1 MFTGLVEEIGLCEDL
16 QRSAGSARLLI
27 KAPGISLGVKI
38 GDSISVNGCCLTA
51 ISICEGVMAFDL
63 LDETLQRT
71 NLKDLIPGTKINLE
85 RSLLADGRIGGHFVQ
100 GHVDATIPVVAILQQ
115 GSDLRIDFKVPPEFA
130 AYVAYKGSVAINGVS
145 LTIAEVT
152 ADSFAVWIIPH
163 TASHT
168 NLGDLRVGD
177 LVNLECDMLA
187 KYAARIMQ
195 MRGL

>member
-27 KAPGISLGVKI
+27 QALGISCGVKI

-51 ISICEGVMAFDL
+51 ISIRDGIMAFDL

-71 NLKDLIPGTKINLE
+71 NLQELIPGRKVNLE
-85 RSLLADGRIGGHFVQ
+85 RSLLADGRLGGHFVQ
-100 GHVDATIPVVAILQQ
+100 GHVDATIPVVTILQQ

-130 AYVAYKGSVAINGVS
+130 GYVAYKGSVAINGVS

-168 NLGDLRVGD
+168 NLGDLREGD

>member
-27 KAPGISLGVKI
+27 RAPGISCGVKI

-51 ISICEGVMAFDL
+51 ISIRDGIMAFDL

-71 NLKDLIPGTKINLE
+71 NLKELIPGRKVNLE
-85 RSLLADGRIGGHFVQ
+85 RSLLAGGRLGGHFVQ

-163 TASHT
+163 TATHT
-168 NLGDLRVGD
+168 NLGDLREGD

-195 MRGL
+195 MRGI

>member
-27 KAPGISLGVKI
+27 QAPGISCGVKI

-51 ISICEGVMAFDL
+51 ISIRDGIMTFDL

-71 NLKDLIPGTKINLE
+71 NLQDLIPGRKVNLE
-85 RSLLADGRIGGHFVQ
+85 RSLLADGRLGGHFVQ

-115 GSDLRIDFKVPPEFA
+115 GSDLRINFKVPPEFA

-168 NLGDLRVGD
+168 NLGDLREGD

>member
-27 KAPGISLGVKI
+27 QALGISCGVKI

-51 ISICEGVMAFDL
+51 ISTREGIMTFDL

-71 NLKDLIPGTKINLE
+71 NLKELIPGRKVNLE
-85 RSLLADGRIGGHFVQ
+85 RSLLADGRLGGHFVQ

-168 NLGDLRVGD
+168 NLGDLREGD

-195 MRGL
+195 MRGI

>member
-27 KAPGISLGVKI
+27 QAPGISCGVKI

-51 ISICEGVMAFDL
+51 ISTREGIMTFDL

-71 NLKDLIPGTKINLE
+71 NLQDLIPGRKVNLE
-85 RSLLADGRIGGHFVQ
+85 RSLLADGRLGGHFVQ

-163 TASHT
+163 TATHT
-168 NLGDLRVGD
+168 NLEDLREGD

>member
-27 KAPGISLGVKI
+27 QAPGISCGVKI

-51 ISICEGVMAFDL
+51 ISIRDGIMTFDL

-71 NLKDLIPGTKINLE
+71 NLQDLIPGKKVNLE
-85 RSLLADGRIGGHFVQ
+85 RSLLADGRLGGHFVQ

-115 GSDLRIDFKVPPEFA
+115 GSDLRINFKVPPEFA

-168 NLGDLRVGD
+168 NLGDLREGD

>member
-1 MFTGLVEEIGLCEDL
+1 
-16 QRSAGSARLLI
+16 
-27 KAPGISLGVKI
+27 
-38 GDSISVNGCCLTA
+38 
-51 ISICEGVMAFDL
+51 MAFDL

-71 NLKDLIPGTKINLE
+71 NLKDLISGRKINLE
-85 RSLLADGRIGGHFVQ
+85 RSLLADGRLGGHFVQ

-163 TASHT
+163 TATHT

-195 MRGL
+195 MRGI

>member
-27 KAPGISLGVKI
+27 QAPSISCEVKI
-38 GDSISVNGCCLTA
+38 GDSISVNGCCLTV
-51 ISICEGVMAFDL
+51 ISIRDGSMAFDL

-71 NLKDLIPGTKINLE
+71 NLKELISGRKVNLE
-85 RSLLADGRIGGHFVQ
+85 RSLLADGRLGGHFVQ

-163 TASHT
+163 TATHT
-168 NLGDLRVGD
+168 NLGDLREGD

-195 MRGL
+195 IRGI

>member
-27 KAPGISLGVKI
+27 QAPGISCGVKI

-51 ISICEGVMAFDL
+51 ISTREGIMAFDL

-71 NLKDLIPGTKINLE
+71 NLQDLIPGRKVNLE
-85 RSLLADGRIGGHFVQ
+85 RSLLADGRLGGHFVQ

-115 GSDLRIDFKVPPEFA
+115 GSDMRIDFKVPPEFA

-168 NLGDLRVGD
+168 NLGDLREGD

>member
-16 QRSAGSARLLI
+16 QRSAGSARLMI
-27 KAPGISLGVKI
+27 QAPGISCGVKI

-51 ISICEGVMAFDL
+51 ISIREGVMAFDL

-71 NLKDLIPGTKINLE
+71 NLKDLISGRKINLE
-85 RSLLADGRIGGHFVQ
+85 RSLLADGRLGGHFVQ

-168 NLGDLRVGD
+168 NLGDLREGD
-177 LVNLECDMLA
+177 LVNLKCDMLA

-195 MRGL
+195 MRGI

>member
-27 KAPGISLGVKI
+27 QAPGISCGVKI

-51 ISICEGVMAFDL
+51 ISIRDGIMTFDL

-71 NLKDLIPGTKINLE
+71 NLQDLIPGKKVNLE
-85 RSLLADGRIGGHFVQ
+85 RSLLADGRLGGHFVQ

-163 TASHT
+163 TATHT
-168 NLGDLRVGD
+168 NLRDLREGD

-195 MRGL
+195 MRGI

>member
-1 MFTGLVEEIGLCEDL
+1 ML
-16 QRSAGSARLLI
+16 AAARL
-27 KAPGISLGVKI
+27 GV
-38 GDSISVNGCCLTA
+38 
-51 ISICEGVMAFDL
+51 
-63 LDETLQRT
+63 
-71 NLKDLIPGTKINLE
+71 
-85 RSLLADGRIGGHFVQ
+85 HFVQ
-100 GHVDATIPVVAILQQ
+100 GHVDATIPVVAILQH
-115 GSDLRIDFKVPPEFA
+115 GSDLRIGFKVPPEFA

-163 TASHT
+163 TATHT

>member
-27 KAPGISLGVKI
+27 QAPGISCGVKI

-51 ISICEGVMAFDL
+51 ISIRDGIMAFDL

-71 NLKDLIPGTKINLE
+71 NLKDLISGRKINLE
-85 RSLLADGRIGGHFVQ
+85 RSLLADGRLGGHFVQ

-163 TASHT
+163 TATHT
-168 NLGDLRVGD
+168 NLGDLREGD

-195 MRGL
+195 MRGI

>member
-16 QRSAGSARLLI
+16 QRSAGSARLMI
-27 KAPGISLGVKI
+27 QAPGISCGVKI

-51 ISICEGVMAFDL
+51 ISIREGVMAFDL

-71 NLKDLIPGTKINLE
+71 NLKGLISGRKINLE
-85 RSLLADGRIGGHFVQ
+85 RSLLADGRLGGHFVQ

-163 TASHT
+163 TATHT

-195 MRGL
+195 MRGI

>member
-27 KAPGISLGVKI
+27 QAPSISLGVKI

-51 ISICEGVMAFDL
+51 ISIRDGIMAFDL

-71 NLKDLIPGTKINLE
+71 NLQDLIPGRKVNLE
-85 RSLLADGRIGGHFVQ
+85 RSLLADGRLGGHFVQ

-115 GSDLRIDFKVPPEFA
+115 GSDLRINFKVPPEFA
-130 AYVAYKGSVAINGVS
+130 GYVAYKGSVAINGVS

-163 TASHT
+163 TATHT
-168 NLGDLRVGD
+168 NLGNLREGD

-195 MRGL
+195 MRGI

>member
-27 KAPGISLGVKI
+27 QAPSISLGVKI

-51 ISICEGVMAFDL
+51 ISIRDGIMAFDL

-71 NLKDLIPGTKINLE
+71 NLQDLIPGRKVNLE
-85 RSLLADGRIGGHFVQ
+85 RSLLADGRLGGHFVQ

-168 NLGDLRVGD
+168 NLGDLREGD

-195 MRGL
+195 MRGI

>member
-27 KAPGISLGVKI
+27 QALGISCGVKI

-51 ISICEGVMAFDL
+51 ISTRDGAMAFDL

-71 NLKDLIPGTKINLE
+71 NLQDLIPGRKVNLE
-85 RSLLADGRIGGHFVQ
+85 RSLLADGRLGGHFVQ

-115 GSDLRIDFKVPPEFA
+115 GSDLRINFKVPPEFA
-130 AYVAYKGSVAINGVS
+130 GYVAYKGSVAINGVS

-163 TASHT
+163 TATHT
-168 NLGDLRVGD
+168 NLGDLREGD

-187 KYAARIMQ
+187 KYADRIMQ
-195 MRGL
+195 MRGI

>member
-27 KAPGISLGVKI
+27 QALGISLGVKI

-51 ISICEGVMAFDL
+51 ISIREGVMAFDL

-71 NLKDLIPGTKINLE
+71 NLKDLISGRKINLE
-85 RSLLADGRIGGHFVQ
+85 RSLLADGRLGGHFVQ

-163 TASHT
+163 TATHT
-168 NLGDLRVGD
+168 NLGDLREGD

-195 MRGL
+195 MRGI

>member
-27 KAPGISLGVKI
+27 QAPGISLGVKI

-51 ISICEGVMAFDL
+51 ISIRDGIMAFDL

-71 NLKDLIPGTKINLE
+71 NLQELIPGRKVNLE
-85 RSLLADGRIGGHFVQ
+85 RSLLADGRLGGHFVQ

-115 GSDLRIDFKVPPEFA
+115 GSDLRINFKVPPEFA

-163 TASHT
+163 TATHT
-168 NLGDLRVGD
+168 NLGDLREGD

-195 MRGL
+195 MRGI

>member
-1 MFTGLVEEIGLCEDL
+1 MFTGLVEEIGLCEGL

-27 KAPGISLGVKI
+27 QALGISCGVKI

-51 ISICEGVMAFDL
+51 ISIRDGIMAFDL

-71 NLKDLIPGTKINLE
+71 NLKELIPGRKVNLE
-85 RSLLADGRIGGHFVQ
+85 RSLLADGRLGGHFVQ

-115 GSDLRIDFKVPPEFA
+115 GSDLRINFKVPPEFA

-163 TASHT
+163 TATHT
-168 NLGDLRVGD
+168 NLGDLREGD

-195 MRGL
+195 MRGI

>member
-27 KAPGISLGVKI
+27 QAPGISCGVKI

-51 ISICEGVMAFDL
+51 ISIRDGIMTFDL

-71 NLKDLIPGTKINLE
+71 NLQDLIPGKKVNLE
-85 RSLLADGRIGGHFVQ
+85 RSLLADGRLGGHFVQ

-115 GSDLRIDFKVPPEFA
+115 GSDLRINFKVPPEFA

-163 TASHT
+163 TATHT
-168 NLGDLRVGD
+168 NLGDLREGD

-195 MRGL
+195 MRGI

>member
-27 KAPGISLGVKI
+27 QAPGISCGVKI

-51 ISICEGVMAFDL
+51 ISTRDGIMTFDL

-71 NLKDLIPGTKINLE
+71 NLQDLIPGKKVNLE
-85 RSLLADGRIGGHFVQ
+85 RSLLADGRLGGHFVQ

-163 TASHT
+163 TATHT
-168 NLGDLRVGD
+168 NLGDLREGD

-195 MRGL
+195 MRGI

>member
-27 KAPGISLGVKI
+27 QALGISLGVKI

-51 ISICEGVMAFDL
+51 ISIREGVMAFDL

-71 NLKDLIPGTKINLE
+71 NLKDLISGRKINLE

-163 TASHT
+163 TATHT

-195 MRGL
+195 MRGI

>member
-27 KAPGISLGVKI
+27 QALGISLGVKI

-51 ISICEGVMAFDL
+51 ISIREGVMAFDL

-71 NLKDLIPGTKINLE
+71 NLKDLISGRKINLE
-85 RSLLADGRIGGHFVQ
+85 RSLLADGRLGGHFVQ

-152 ADSFAVWIIPH
+152 ADAFAVWIIPH
-163 TASHT
+163 TATHT

-195 MRGL
+195 MRGI

>member
-27 KAPGISLGVKI
+27 QAPGISCGVKI
-38 GDSISVNGCCLTA
+38 GDSISVNGCCLTT
-51 ISICEGVMAFDL
+51 ISTREGIMTFDL

-71 NLKDLIPGTKINLE
+71 NLQDLIPGRKVNLE
-85 RSLLADGRIGGHFVQ
+85 RSLLADGRLGGHFVQ

-130 AYVAYKGSVAINGVS
+130 AYMAYKGSVAINGVS

-168 NLGDLRVGD
+168 NLGDLREGD

-195 MRGL
+195 MRGI

>member
-27 KAPGISLGVKI
+27 QALGISCGVKI

-51 ISICEGVMAFDL
+51 ISIRDGIMTFDL

-71 NLKDLIPGTKINLE
+71 NLQDLIPGKKVNLE
-85 RSLLADGRIGGHFVQ
+85 RSLLADGRLGGHFVQ

-168 NLGDLRVGD
+168 NLGDLREGD

-195 MRGL
+195 MRGI

>member
-27 KAPGISLGVKI
+27 QAPGISCGVKI

-51 ISICEGVMAFDL
+51 ISIRDGIMTFDL

-71 NLKDLIPGTKINLE
+71 NLQDLIPGKKVNLE
-85 RSLLADGRIGGHFVQ
+85 RSLLADGRLGGHFVQ

-152 ADSFAVWIIPH
+152 ADSLAVWIIPH

-168 NLGDLRVGD
+168 NLGDLREGD

-195 MRGL
+195 MRGI

>member
-27 KAPGISLGVKI
+27 QAPGISCGVKI

-51 ISICEGVMAFDL
+51 ISIRDGIMAFDL

-71 NLKDLIPGTKINLE
+71 NLQDLIPGRKVNLE
-85 RSLLADGRIGGHFVQ
+85 RSLLADGRLGGHFVQ

-115 GSDLRIDFKVPPEFA
+115 GSDMRIDFKVPPEFA

-168 NLGDLRVGD
+168 NLGDLREGD

>member
-27 KAPGISLGVKI
+27 QAPGISCGVKI

-51 ISICEGVMAFDL
+51 ISIRDGIMTFDL

-71 NLKDLIPGTKINLE
+71 NLQDLIPGRKVNLE
-85 RSLLADGRIGGHFVQ
+85 RSLLADGRLGGHFVQ

-163 TASHT
+163 TATHT
-168 NLGDLRVGD
+168 NLGDLREGD

-195 MRGL
+195 MRGI

>member
-27 KAPGISLGVKI
+27 QAPSISLGVKI

-51 ISICEGVMAFDL
+51 ISTREGIMTFDL

-71 NLKDLIPGTKINLE
+71 NLKELIPGRKVNLE
-85 RSLLADGRIGGHFVQ
+85 RSLLADGRLGGHFVQ

-115 GSDLRIDFKVPPEFA
+115 GSDLRINFKVPPEFA

-163 TASHT
+163 TATHT
-168 NLGDLRVGD
+168 NLGDLREGD

-195 MRGL
+195 MRGI

>member
-27 KAPGISLGVKI
+27 QAPGISCGVKI

-51 ISICEGVMAFDL
+51 ISIRDGIMAFDL

-71 NLKDLIPGTKINLE
+71 NLQDLIPGRKVNLE
-85 RSLLADGRIGGHFVQ
+85 RSLLADGRLGGHFVQ

-115 GSDLRIDFKVPPEFA
+115 GSDLRINFKVPPEFA

-168 NLGDLRVGD
+168 NLGDLREGD

>member
-27 KAPGISLGVKI
+27 RAPGISLGVKI

-51 ISICEGVMAFDL
+51 ISIRDGIMAFDL

-71 NLKDLIPGTKINLE
+71 NLKELIPGRKVNLE
-85 RSLLADGRIGGHFVQ
+85 RSLLADGRLGGHFVQ

-115 GSDLRIDFKVPPEFA
+115 GSDLRINFKVPPEFA

-163 TASHT
+163 TATHT
-168 NLGDLRVGD
+168 NLGDLREGD

-195 MRGL
+195 MRGI

>member
-27 KAPGISLGVKI
+27 QALGISCGVKI

-51 ISICEGVMAFDL
+51 ISIRDGIMAFDL

-71 NLKDLIPGTKINLE
+71 NLKELIPGRKVNLE
-85 RSLLADGRIGGHFVQ
+85 RSLLADGRLGGHFVQ

-163 TASHT
+163 TATHT
-168 NLGDLRVGD
+168 NLGDLREGD

-195 MRGL
+195 MRGI

>member
-27 KAPGISLGVKI
+27 QAPGISCGVKI

-51 ISICEGVMAFDL
+51 ISTREGIMAFDL

-71 NLKDLIPGTKINLE
+71 NLQDLIPGRKVNLE
-85 RSLLADGRIGGHFVQ
+85 RSLLADGRLGGHFVQ

-115 GSDLRIDFKVPPEFA
+115 GSDMRIDFKVPPEFA

-163 TASHT
+163 TATHT
-168 NLGDLRVGD
+168 NLGDLREGD

-195 MRGL
+195 MRGI

>member
-27 KAPGISLGVKI
+27 QAPSISLGVKI

-51 ISICEGVMAFDL
+51 ISIRDGIMAFDL

-71 NLKDLIPGTKINLE
+71 NLQDLIPGRKVNLE
-85 RSLLADGRIGGHFVQ
+85 RSLLADGRLGGHFVQ

-163 TASHT
+163 TATHT
-168 NLGDLRVGD
+168 NLGDLREGD

-195 MRGL
+195 MRGI

>member
-16 QRSAGSARLLI
+16 QRSAGSARLMIQAL
-27 KAPGISLGVKI
+27 GISLGVKI

-51 ISICEGVMAFDL
+51 ISIRDGIMAFDL

-71 NLKDLIPGTKINLE
+71 NLKDLISGRKINLE
-85 RSLLADGRIGGHFVQ
+85 RSLLADGRLGGHFVQ

-163 TASHT
+163 TATHT

>member
-27 KAPGISLGVKI
+27 QALGISCGVKI

-51 ISICEGVMAFDL
+51 ISTRDGIMAFDL

-71 NLKDLIPGTKINLE
+71 NLKELIPGRKVNLE
-85 RSLLADGRIGGHFVQ
+85 RSLLADGRLGGHFVQ

-115 GSDLRIDFKVPPEFA
+115 GSDLRINFKVPPEFA

-163 TASHT
+163 TATHT
-168 NLGDLRVGD
+168 NLGDLREGD

-195 MRGL
+195 MRGI